1 MATCQSCR
9 KQFPEDAKHCPHCG
23 AAQQQVAAEQG
34 KNTVFGYAPSP
45 AELLQLAQGGS
56 AAGDPPPPEIG
67 AAGAG
72 AAPVQHTPSPSPVGF
87 GAVPAQ
93 PSVSRP
99 PGQLD
104 VMAKTM
110 FPNDLAGAE
119 PHLAQVRATG
129 TLSVTGPPVREDPE
143 LALGETIAAP
153 ATPLSGP
160 GMLSPS
166 DTAART
172 AVTVT
177 DSDDSLG
184 GASPSDEV
192 KWGGGFKVLNPGFNT
207 PVSGRTLGRF
217 VGQVPAGQE
226 QVLQAMVLEE
236 VNSALGTSQIPL
248 EEIDPQG
255 ELLENVNIHLA
266 PKLQSLGVA
275 GRVTEIRLSVDQP
288 AEQSPGSAAAI
299 PVEEHPGQ
307 EESGGVSAGADADA
321 RESVDDDE
329 FAAIAGAGAKR
340 KVIFIAAG
348 VAILALVFV
357 AIFIFRA

>member
-34 KNTVFGYAPSP
+34 KHTVFGYAPSP
-45 AELLQLAQGGS
+45 AELRQLAQGES
-56 AAGDPPPPEIG
+56 AASDPPPPEMA

-72 AAPVQHTPSPSPVGF
+72 AAPVPS
-87 GAVPAQ
+87 Q

-129 TLSVTGPPVREDPE
+129 ALSVTGPPVREDPE

-160 GMLSPS
+160 GMLSPA

-184 GASPSDEV
+184 SASPSEEV

-226 QVLQAMVLEE
+226 QVLQAMVLKE
-236 VNSALGTSQIPL
+236 VNSALGTSQVPL

-255 ELLENVNIHLA
+255 DLLENVNIHLA

-275 GRVTEIRLSVDQP
+275 GRVTEIKLSVDQSPGRP
-288 AEQSPGSAAAI
+288 AGSAASSQGD
-299 PVEEHPGQ
+299 EGLGLEG
-307 EESGGVSAGADADA
+307 SGGVSAVADADG
-321 RESVDDDE
+321 RGSIDDEE

-348 VAILALVFV
+348 VAIVALVLV
-357 AIFIFRA
+357 AIFIFRG